1 MDWTV
6 NILKQKL
13 ETDISDELARKS
25 ILKIFANVIE
35 KTHNLNPS
43 NWNISFRT
51 DGGIRFQLNFG
62 YRYVLGIYSDFIIT
76 MCEKEHFF
84 SLSQEFRNELSVETE
99 ILEKNAILKIVGEK
113 CIQVKIPFSKC
124 EKYLETLEPAICD
137 FAKWCTENRKK
148 NPQSEDAHVPA
159 FIDYMNQELE
169 TNIPQP
175 EYEGGNKENKWVIS
189 CNPDIY
195 DAISAF
201 KELKSVDW
209 KQSEKNHFKVN
220 DVVYIYI
227 STRNQGIRIKTK
239 IEKINLTKD
248 EIKNDTKFI
257 LDEQNLGTSS
267 KYMRLQLIEN
277 LTGTAFD
284 IEKLKLFD
292 FVSPQGPMR
301 IKDTTYKYLSFIE
314 YLQKHTEINP
324 YTYDASYELVTEV
337 IKSYSR
343 MEDFS
348 KCDFND
354 LDLIYLS
361 TVGTWKHSVEK
372 KIDSVNKSN
381 LPQTE
386 KKLLIEYISNLWERV
401 NSREFTHCE
410 NESKITFGMFG
421 TGFYTTKTKTDS
433 LNVQKFIQMCV
444 NLLPIEEDEAAFEL
458 VEENIA
464 SGFKGLATAGIS
476 VILHCLKPFIFP
488 ILNSNQGKN
497 NIFEKL
503 GLNLSKINS
512 ETTYIENSR
521 KIKAY
526 RDSNFNWKN
535 YRIFDKENF
544 ENIQGDSQM
553 TDYENK
559 LNEIKNNL
567 LANKNVILTGAPGTG
582 KTFMAKQIAKELGCE
597 DDNIGFVQF
606 HPSYDY
612 TDFVEGLRPKQVD
625 GSDQIGFERKDGVFK
640 AFCEKALKNLVD
652 SRKSAEEI
660 TKEINI
666 KELLE
671 NFINEAKENR
681 TEFELIKSGNKFLIS
696 EDSDEKCIFI
706 DIPNNPK
713 KDKVCIDFDELLL
726 VLNSSKDFFS
736 VKDIF
741 QFFGRKTWYQRDSYI
756 FAIYAKI
763 KNILLHEKKI
773 ENLVTVPLK
782 NFVFIIDEINRG
794 EVAKIFGE
802 LFYCV
807 DPGYR
812 GKEGKINTQYQNLI
826 KENNIF
832 YSGFFIP
839 ENVYI
844 IGTMN
849 DIDRSVESMDFA
861 FRRRFSWIEVKA
873 SDTVDMLDPKYD
885 DNGELIAGLEKNLA
899 EEAKRRMEN
908 LNAAISKIEDLNDAY
923 HIGASYFLK
932 LKNYGGDF
940 ESLWNYHIRG
950 ILQEYLRGN
959 PNGKLDDLKSAYDRE
974 E

>member
-1 MDWTV
+1 M
-6 NILKQKL
+6 I
-13 ETDISDELARKS
+13 KS
-25 ILKIFANVIE
+25 VVA
-35 KTHNLNPS
+35 
-43 NWNISFRT
+43 
-51 DGGIRFQLNFG
+51 
-62 YRYVLGIYSDFIIT
+62 FITAIVT
-76 MCEKEHFF
+76 FF
-84 SLSQEFRNELSVETE
+84 SGCFSNIVGTIFFPESPQTESVEFA
-99 ILEKNAILKIVGEK
+99 KNLGNGWN
-113 CIQVKIPFSKC
+113 
-124 EKYLETLEPAICD
+124 LGNTLEACEMGSAEKMGP
-137 FAKWCTENRKK
+137 E
-148 NPQSEDAHVPA
+148 SE
-159 FIDYMNQELE
+159 
-169 TNIPQP
+169 
-175 EYEGGNKENKWVIS
+175 
-189 CNPDIY
+189 IY
-195 DAISAF
+195 
-201 KELKSVDW
+201 W
-209 KQSEKNHFKVN
+209 
-220 DVVYIYI
+220 
-227 STRNQGIRIKTK
+227 G
-239 IEKINLTKD
+239 
-248 EIKNDTKFI
+248 
-257 LDEQNLGTSS
+257 
-267 KYMRLQLIEN
+267 
-277 LTGTAFD
+277 
-284 IEKLKLFD
+284 
-292 FVSPQGPMR
+292 
-301 IKDTTYKYLSFIE
+301 
-314 YLQKHTEINP
+314 NP

-421 TGFYTTKTKTDS
+421 TGFYTTKTKTDF

-582 KTFMAKQIAKELGCE
+582 KTFMAKTVAARMILEREINDFDKDLTEEEKKQVESQT
-597 DDNIGFVQF
+597 DFVQF

-640 AFCEKALKNLVD
+640 AFCERALLSQTINNKDFLENLNKNPKIWKVSLCRTGENEI
-652 SRKSAEEI
+652 RKDCLENNYIRIGWSEYGDIENFDDFENFSNGGKSILRSYQNEMQIGDIVLSCFSA
-660 TKEINI
+660 KEIDAI
-666 KELLE
+666 GIITGDYEYKREG
-671 NFINEAKENR
+671 NEYPRYRN
-681 TEFELIKSGNKFLIS
+681 
-696 EDSDEKCIFI
+696 
-706 DIPNNPK
+706 
-713 KDKVCIDFDELLL
+713 
-726 VLNSSKDFFS
+726 
-736 VKDIF
+736 VKWIV
-741 QFFGRKTWYQRDSYI
+741 
-756 FAIYAKI
+756 
-763 KNILLHEKKI
+763 KNIRENIIELNNGKSLTLSTIYKLSISLTDIKFIIEKYITGKS
-773 ENLVTVPLK
+773 EEKEPTP
-782 NFVFIIDEINRG
+782 FVFIIDEINRG

-812 GKEGKINTQYQNLI
+812 GEMGRISTQYQNLVTSGEFQ
-826 KENNIF
+826 K
-832 YSGFFIP
+832 GFFIP

-908 LNAAISKIEDLNDAY
+908 LNAEISKIEDLNDAY

-940 ESLWNYHIRG
+940 GKLWDYHIKG

-959 PNGKLDDLKSAYDRE
+959 PNGKLEDLKAAYDKAE
-974 E
+974 DLKAGE